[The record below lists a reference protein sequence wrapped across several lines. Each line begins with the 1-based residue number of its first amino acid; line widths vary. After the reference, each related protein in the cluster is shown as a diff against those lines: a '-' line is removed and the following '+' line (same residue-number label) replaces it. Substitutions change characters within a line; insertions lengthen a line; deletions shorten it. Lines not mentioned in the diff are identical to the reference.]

1 MKVSIIASAVR
12 EPLYKSLMESLEGTS
27 VEYEVVFAGNVPPV
41 EPIKHLRYIK
51 TEDIKPSQCYEI
63 SRRAAKG
70 KTIIWAADDCEFHND
85 IVGKAYKHWKE
96 QKNYKLILSL
106 QTSESGYGAPT
117 SLLFDMKNHCFFG
130 SRRDTPLMA
139 PLALISKEFL
149 IELGGFDRRY
159 LCGQYENDV
168 VMNAYVAGG
177 VVEIFGNAGLFINID
192 HIKKSIEVGE
202 SKEPLS
208 YSMGNV
214 PASVS
219 KETMSFGYTA
229 EKLLSMAQECGNEQ
243 SLSYF
248 NNLIF
253 KFKDVTKTVY
263 KFKYSGASQE
273 SNTFVVTLLPNK
285 VGYFSLAEF
294 KQDFDQ
300 CYAGGDAYPTML
312 NNDWL
317 LFVNSC
323 GSGFDDGSGN
333 PHGCDEIS
341 EIVKPTLQLN

>member
-202 SKEPLS
+202 SKDQNDFIKRPFATGYPNDRKILESSWIRGGVLMKERVDEFQPYEDKDILT
-208 YSMGNV
+208 
-214 PASVS
+214 VS
-219 KETMSFGYTA
+219 
-229 EKLLSMAQECGNEQ
+229 Q
-243 SLSYF
+243 S
-248 NNLIF
+248 
-253 KFKDVTKTVY
+253 
-263 KFKYSGASQE
+263 
-273 SNTFVVTLLPNK
+273 NK
-285 VGYFSLAEF
+285 G
-294 KQDFDQ
+294 K
-300 CYAGGDAYPTML
+300 
-312 NNDWL
+312 W
-317 LFVNSC
+317 
-323 GSGFDDGSGN
+323 
-333 PHGCDEIS
+333 
-341 EIVKPTLQLN
+341 K